1 MCKQED
7 YFQKVDLHAQ
17 QKNIY
22 ISMSCK
28 HREAQAVQEL
38 WDKGQQSAP
47 DSHL

>member
-22 ISMSCK
+22 IYFNVMQ
-28 HREAQAVQEL
+28 AQGGPSRARAL
-38 WDKGQQSAP
+38 G
-47 DSHL
+47 